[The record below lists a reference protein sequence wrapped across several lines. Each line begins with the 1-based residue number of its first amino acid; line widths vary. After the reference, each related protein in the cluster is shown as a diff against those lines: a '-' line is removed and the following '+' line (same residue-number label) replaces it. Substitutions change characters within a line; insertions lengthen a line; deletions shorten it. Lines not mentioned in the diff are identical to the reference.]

1 MKNILMAV
9 YNSIENDGRV
19 KRSAETLSKY
29 YNVNLV
35 CIKSGLNFIDTRYN
49 IIKVPLNNIHPIIK
63 ILYFWASLLKL
74 SKKNKPDLIY
84 VHDFFLVFPGYLIS
98 KIFSIPIIYDSHE
111 LIIPT
116 KGLSMTIRERVYF
129 LLEKL
134 VINKLDL
141 VICANEERSDL
152 MMKYYRLK
160 ILPISVK
167 NISIP
172 TYNILN
178 KKNTLIKYPKLR
190 KNNIDDKHIIY
201 MGDISFLRGIDVLI
215 DAVLNLPQNFKLILV
230 GVGPD
235 FNEIL
240 NKYKI
245 FPDKIR
251 LIGSVTHDE
260 VQDVVSTADI
270 GVVVYSNKGLNNVY
284 CSPNKIYEYTQAG
297 LVVLTTSQP
306 SLLNIINKYKIG
318 AVFGCN
324 DNTSLSEISDI
335 ISDISNN
342 ITYYQKNIPIFL
354 DSNNYMIEQKKIE
367 DSVYKILNT

>member
-1 MKNILMAV
+1 
-9 YNSIENDGRV
+9 
-19 KRSAETLSKY
+19 
-29 YNVNLV
+29 
-35 CIKSGLNFIDTRYN
+35 
-49 IIKVPLNNIHPIIK
+49 
-63 ILYFWASLLKL
+63 
-74 SKKNKPDLIY
+74 
-84 VHDFFLVFPGYLIS
+84 
-98 KIFSIPIIYDSHE
+98 
-111 LIIPT
+111 
-116 KGLSMTIRERVYF
+116 
-129 LLEKL
+129 
-134 VINKLDL
+134 
-141 VICANEERSDL
+141 
-152 MMKYYRLK
+152 
-160 ILPISVK
+160 
-167 NISIP
+167 
-172 TYNILN
+172 
-178 KKNTLIKYPKLR
+178 
-190 KNNIDDKHIIY
+190 